1 MNQQLPIHLY
11 KAHVELQLQIT
22 RLLQECG
29 QQWFDAMRKVGAEST
44 QETAKRIQGVHQ
56 VTDWKQLGALPS
68 EDFWRAYQGHVGD
81 VQTFTHAAA
90 QSQALLAQGLGQ
102 ALVNWQLTVSGALGA
117 VGPEGVFARGVPG
130 PGSRHPAPRPTST
143 GRRRALTAVRAM
155 APMALSTRG

>member
-56 VTDWKQLGALPS
+56 VTDWKQLGVLLSQRPP
-68 EDFWRAYQGHVGD
+68 RATHGPDAAV
-81 VQTFTHAAA
+81 FRSPHAAA
-90 QSQALLAQGLGQ
+90 QSQALLVQGLGQ
-102 ALVNWQLTVSGALGA
+102 ALVNWQRTVSGALGA
-117 VGPEGVFARGVPG
+117 DSSHAAVQPWLQFWQGTAA
-130 PGSRHPAPRPTST
+130 APQRETE
-143 GRRRALTAVRAM
+143 A
-155 APMALSTRG
+155 

>member
-1 MNQQLPIHLY
+1 MNQQRPIHLY
-11 KAHVELQLQIT
+11 QAHVELQLQIT

-90 QSQALLAQGLGQ
+90 QSQALLVQGLGQ
-102 ALVNWQLTVSGALGA
+102 ALVNWQRTVSGALGA
-117 VGPEGVFARGVPG
+117 DSSHAAVQPWLQFWQGTAA
-130 PGSRHPAPRPTST
+130 APQRETE
-143 GRRRALTAVRAM
+143 A
-155 APMALSTRG
+155 